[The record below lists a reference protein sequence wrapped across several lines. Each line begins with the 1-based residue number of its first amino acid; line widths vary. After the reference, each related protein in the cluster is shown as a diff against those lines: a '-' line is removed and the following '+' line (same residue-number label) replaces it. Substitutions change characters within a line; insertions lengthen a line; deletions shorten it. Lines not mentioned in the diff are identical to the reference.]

1 MPLPTS
7 FSDKEKFDLFPL
19 WQNFLNFYQNQIVR
33 RQDSACTGTQKF
45 RFVWQQE
52 TGIIS
57 K

>member
-1 MPLPTS
+1 MT
-7 FSDKEKFDLFPL
+7 KESLIYFHFGKKI
-19 WQNFLNFYQNQIVR
+19 LNIYQNQIVR